1 MTCQC
6 NLATQL
12 VPDIFQ
18 YACESPQY
26 CCGGATVDYA
36 CIGGLAGIVA
46 IAIADATISLEAN
59 FLAFLAR

>member
-1 MTCQC
+1 MTCQYS
-6 NLATQL
+6 LATQL
-12 VPDIFQ
+12 VPDRFQ

-36 CIGGLAGIVA
+36 CIDGLAGIVA
-46 IAIADATISLEAN
+46 AADATIGLKAN